1 MPGASSYKAVYVLR
15 ALVFCLDPYSLP
27 LCLSRQTSLGG
38 RKKKKPVVLLLS
50 ILQDSFLPLPA
61 VQGKLVMV
69 VE

>member
-38 RKKKKPVVLLLS
+38 RKKKKTSSASAFHSARLFPS
-50 ILQDSFLPLPA
+50 PSRCS
-61 VQGKLVMV
+61 GKISHGS
-69 VE
+69 

>member
-1 MPGASSYKAVYVLR
+1 MPGASSLEAVYLLR

-27 LCLSRQTSLGG
+27 LCLSRQTSSG
-38 RKKKKPVVLLLS
+38 KKKTAVLLLS